1 MGLGLIM
8 FGGAVPDKPLALTM
22 LEDKEKENETADQ
35 AEALAKLDEK
45 TDNLL
50 ADLKA
55 KSSFQDPLLPQARSK
70 PVDSVFAPVAE
81 PRSDISSIVKQRLDA
96 QKKLEENPNDSDA
109 LAKLYDAQKEM
120 EKWAESKNKPG
131 QFTGTTGAKILT
143 HAELSTGVQAWA
155 KNEQFTNAK
164 KVQGGFGEFLLKKM
178 GWSEGDGLGK
188 TRSGDV
194 DPLTLDIKMDKKGL
208 MSAEENTKN
217 KRGAAATLTG
227 CKDLSHKHPVSG
239 LMELSTKRKWGPPN
253 FVQLFDVGPPHK
265 KQYIFKVVVNGV
277 DYQPT
282 VASDNKKKAKAD
294 AATVALIKMGLLEKD
309 PNNPL

>member
-1 MGLGLIM
+1 M
-8 FGGAVPDKPLALTM
+8 FGGAVPNKPLALTM
-22 LEDKEKENETADQ
+22 LENKEETAKI
-35 AEALAKLDEK
+35 EAK
-45 TDNLL
+45 TDDFL
-50 ADLKA
+50 ADMKQA
-55 KSSFQDPLLPQARSK
+55 SKTFQDPLLPQFRAK
-70 PVDSVFAPVAE
+70 NLDSVFDPVAE
-81 PRSDISSIVKQRLDA
+81 PSSDVTSIIKQRLDA
-96 QKKLEENPNDSDA
+96 QKKLESNPNDSEA
-109 LAKLYDAQKEM
+109 LEKLYAAQKEM
-120 EKWAESKNKPG
+120 GKWAESKNKPG

-155 KNEQFTNAK
+155 KQEQFANAK

-208 MSAEENTKN
+208 ASAEEASK
-217 KRGAAATLTG
+217 KGRGGVGGITMTA

-265 KQYIFKVVVNGV
+265 KQYIFKVVVNGT